1 MDAVIA
7 LIAAACMFSNP
18 KVSQQ
23 DKITCMDYLVNCSV
37 GLDAQVTE
45 TQTRKC
51 IKEMKDYAEHG
62 KKKKTD

>member
-7 LIAAACMFSNP
+7 LIAAACLFSNP
-18 KVSQQ
+18 KISQQ

-45 TQTRKC
+45 TQTKKC
-51 IKEMKDYAEHG
+51 IKEAPRDKHKRIIG
-62 KKKKTD
+62 R

>member
-7 LIAAACMFSNP
+7 LIAAACLFNNP

-37 GLDAQVTE
+37 GSDAQVTE
-45 TQTRKC
+45 AQTKKC
-51 IKEMKDYAEHG
+51 IKEAPRDKHQRIIG
-62 KKKKTD
+62 R